1 VPVKIL
7 AARILPSIITH
18 CHPVFRE
25 LLGNALSLWDFTY
38 KTCILPPSAA
48 SDGRTSGPPS
58 SAKAKDKSLFHHQV
72 AAEAIKELETNTNP
86 PECGGT
92 FSIQP

>member
-1 VPVKIL
+1 
-7 AARILPSIITH
+7 
-18 CHPVFRE
+18 
-25 LLGNALSLWDFTY
+25 
-38 KTCILPPSAA
+38 LPPSAA

-86 PECGGT
+86 PECRGT
-92 FSIQP
+92 FSIKDKDEQYCCCRCEGDHLAAEFTIS